1 MIYMATPEY
10 TLGSER
16 SISKSERTIDIQL
29 EALAMNRKLV
39 AGLGIYAG
47 RDDDSVTKQIQ
58 HLKNYL
64 ISFNIEKKQSKLIEM
79 SKFPVIRILVTD
91 ATLQSQLTE
100 LI

>member
-10 TLGSER
+10 ALGSER

-29 EALAMNRKLV
+29 EDLAMNRKLV

-47 RDDDSVTKQIQ
+47 RDDDSVTKQIE

-64 ISFNIEKKQSKLIEM
+64 TSFNIEKKQSKLIEM
-79 SKFPVIRILVTD
+79 AKFPVVRILITD
-91 ATLQSQLTE
+91 TALQAKLTE